1 MFEVLQPT
9 QKSSGMAAV
18 PTVLKT
24 AIMNLVMN
32 ELLATFRVRF
42 SQPVSILGH
51 SSITSWSYLTSQ
63 KQFDYV
69 YKRNSHSKIIFL
81 YA

>member
-1 MFEVLQPT
+1 VVFSAL
-9 QKSSGMAAV
+9 
-18 PTVLKT
+18 TVYYSHYCKK
-24 AIMNLVMN
+24 LVMN

-51 SSITSWSYLTSQ
+51 SSIASWSYLTSR

-69 YKRNSHSKIIFL
+69 YERNSCRRICKIIFS
-81 YA
+81 YV